1 MKKFLRFAVFALL
14 AMTTATVQA
23 GNLKLFGDY
32 SYGWSRLTAATSSEL
47 SGPLRDVAN
56 GLKSGT
62 YNQFE
67 IGTYIKGV
75 GIGFIHNG
83 FSSDAN
89 VSYSGFDL
97 NGDGHTENGSVS
109 DDFSLAF
116 NGLEL
121 KCKVPVLLTGMNL
134 GVKCALGIESYK
146 AMVDYNIGGQYP
158 GSYSTKTT
166 GNTFCSL
173 LGAELNYSILGIV
186 NLGVEAS
193 LMPGNFKNLTVN
205 GSSSSASD
213 NAMRF
218 NAGIHIGV
226 TL

>member
-1 MKKFLRFAVFALL
+1 MRNLLRSAALL
-14 AMTTATVQA
+14 VLVFTTMTLHS
-23 GNLKLFGDY
+23 GNFKLFGDY
-32 SYGWSRLTAATSSEL
+32 SYGWSRLTAATNDEL

-75 GIGFIHNG
+75 GIGFIHNQ
-83 FSSDAN
+83 FSSDATVAYAGYDMN
-89 VSYSGFDL
+89 
-97 NGDGHTENGSVS
+97 NDGYTENGSITN
-109 DDFSLAF
+109 DFSLNF

-121 KCKVPVLLTGMNL
+121 KSKVPLLFTGMHV

-146 AMVDYNIGGQYP
+146 ALENYTIGGQYP
-158 GSYSTKTT
+158 GNFSTRVT
-166 GNTFCSL
+166 GNSFCSL
-173 LGAELNYSILGIV
+173 VGAELNYSIVGIV

-205 GSSSSASD
+205 GSSSSVSD